1 MWNKFWS
8 SGKSDKKETP
18 EYDEMSMEDFLKHP
32 LIMDPNHVP
41 TQEEIEENQFLQ
53 SIQAMKYSEDDT
65 PDEQAQAHKEDG
77 TFHFKAKLYKK
88 ACIGYSKAI
97 SINPPNKT
105 LLVRDKWFHFHLN
118 LKINTILV
126 A

>member
-1 MWNKFWS
+1 
-8 SGKSDKKETP
+8 
-18 EYDEMSMEDFLKHP
+18 MEDFMKHP

-105 LLVRDKWFHFHLN
+105 LLVREKHHLSD
-118 LKINTILV
+118 LFRYSKIFNFASNIIMVT
-126 A
+126 

>member
-1 MWNKFWS
+1 
-8 SGKSDKKETP
+8 
-18 EYDEMSMEDFLKHP
+18 MSMEDFLKHP

-105 LLVRDKWFHFHLN
+105 LLVRDK
-118 LKINTILV
+118 
-126 A
+126 